1 MDSLRN
7 LVSQYLRAA
16 WRRRWSG
23 VIVAWLACGAGWAG
37 VYSIPN
43 SYESGARLF
52 VDADAILTPLLRGIA
67 ADSAPTTQLEILQR
81 TLLSRPNLE
90 KLISKTD
97 LDLTLNGQSDRER
110 LMTRLAAEIKVVPQT
125 KNLFTITYRDKS
137 PKVAHDVVQTLL
149 TIFVESATGSNRTDM
164 ENARRFLE
172 RQIASFEQDLRG
184 AEKRR
189 AEFRAR
195 YVDILPN
202 ESNPNVPALEGARAT
217 ASALDGKLQDAMV
230 SRDAL
235 KQEVENT
242 PSMLVVESG
251 IAGFLPNQRGP
262 GVPIPRTPL
271 AEAEDQLRVLL
282 LKDTEIH
289 PDVVAQR
296 KLIASLR
303 GEEARTAAAAKA
315 TAAAAAVA
323 VTPNTPAPTDPNQL
337 RRSVPNPVYDQ
348 LKVKLIEADT
358 QIVSLQRQR
367 DDAIRYRDKLEKM
380 QREQPGLLA
389 EYQNMDRDYNVKR
402 RNYEELLSRL
412 QSANIA
418 QAADTQADKIKLQVI
433 DPPEIPH
440 LPAAP
445 NRMLLITGVLFAGMA
460 AGVGVTLLF
469 GQMDRSFSTVDDL
482 RGLGLP
488 VLGGISVLGMAPL
501 RQRLMTVLRF
511 GFAVAVLV
519 GTYGVLM
526 IIILRKTALI

>member
-1 MDSLRN
+1 MDSLRT

-16 WRRRWSG
+16 WRRRWTG
-23 VIVAWLACGAGWAG
+23 VIVAWLTCGVGWAA
-37 VYSIPN
+37 VYTVPN

-52 VDADAILTPLLRGIA
+52 VDADAILTPLLRGLA

-110 LMTRLAAEIKVVPQT
+110 LMIRLAAEIKVVPQT

-137 PKVAHDVVQTLL
+137 PKLAHDVVQTLL

-172 RQIASFEQDLRG
+172 RQIASFEQQLRG

-195 YVDILPN
+195 YVEILPN
-202 ESNPNVPALEGARAT
+202 ETNPNVPALEGARTT
-217 ASALDGKLQDAMV
+217 ASMLEGRLLDAMM

-242 PSMLVVESG
+242 APMLVVETG
-251 IAGFLPNQRGP
+251 PAGMTPAQALAA
-262 GVPIPRTPL
+262 GVPIRRSPVL
-271 AEAEDQLRVLL
+271 EAEDQLRGLL
-282 LKDTEIH
+282 LKDTENH
-289 PDVVAQR
+289 PDVIAQR

-303 GEEARTAAAAKA
+303 AEEAKGAATAK
-315 TAAAAAVA
+315 AAAAAAASTAASVP
-323 VTPNTPAPTDPNQL
+323 VVDPNQF
-337 RRSVPNPVYDQ
+337 RRSVTNPIYDQ

-367 DDAIRYRDKLEKM
+367 DDAVRYRDKLEKM
-380 QREQPGLLA
+380 QREQPGLIA
-389 EYQNMDRDYNVKR
+389 EYQNMDRDYGVLRK
-402 RNYEELLSRL
+402 NYEELLSRL

-433 DPPEIPH
+433 DPPEVPH

-445 NRMLLITGVLFAGMA
+445 NRLLLITGVLFAGMA
-460 AGVGVTLLF
+460 AGAGVTLLF

-482 RGLGLP
+482 RALGLP

-519 GTYGVLM
+519 GTYGVLI